1 MREYMRERRAV
12 TPGVTPVGNRVGVTG
27 NLAVTPQNVTP
38 ERVGVT
44 GKVVENGVTP
54 GEVVTPVV
62 TPECEHGE
70 IVKVVGK
77 SRHLSYTKY
86 EEPLRGLKA
95 EVERSGVET
104 KEVACPCC
112 GKVWVCRR
120 PDIQSAYCLK
130 CERKGGSWREE
141 FPYKRPEGMAT
152 KGEALENLGRI
163 GVR

>member
-38 ERVGVT
+38 
-44 GKVVENGVTP
+44 
-54 GEVVTPVV
+54 VV

-70 IVKVVGK
+70 IVMVVGK